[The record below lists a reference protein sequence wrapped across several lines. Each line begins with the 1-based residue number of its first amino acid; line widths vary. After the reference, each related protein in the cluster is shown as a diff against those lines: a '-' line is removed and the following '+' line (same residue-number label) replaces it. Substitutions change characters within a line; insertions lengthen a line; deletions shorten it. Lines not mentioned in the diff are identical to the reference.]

1 MGRII
6 ASYIMP
12 HPPIIIPEVG
22 GGAEAD
28 ADSTILAI
36 KRAALE
42 IAHEAPSTIILSSP
56 HAPCFSDFMQITGQ
70 ELLEG
75 DFGRFRCPKV
85 RLEFENNLSLA
96 ERIEEKAREEGL
108 PAGSLEP
115 DAMERM
121 QISGRLDHGALV
133 PLYFIS
139 RSYKDFK
146 LVHISTP
153 FLPAADLYS
162 LGKCIARAVRESD
175 EKAVYIASADLSHR
189 LTREAPAGYSPK
201 GKEYDANLIEKLKNS
216 DVHGILSIDEAFME
230 EAGECGTRSIIIM
243 LGAMSG
249 SSIRTDM
256 YSYEGPFGVGY
267 MVARVSTEGPQAD
280 GVPDAHPKETS
291 PHVRLAQET
300 LETYVREREKI
311 RIPDWVPEEFKT
323 KRAGVFV
330 SLKKNGRLRG
340 CIGTIG
346 PTRSCIAEE
355 IIENAVS
362 AGTMD
367 PRFDPVAPGEL
378 SRLTYSV
385 DVLGEPEKIE
395 SMDELDVKKYG
406 VIVTSGFKRGL
417 LLPDL
422 DGVDTPEEQVE
433 IALQKAGIRAYEE
446 YSMER
451 FRVER
456 FR

>member
-6 ASYIMP
+6 ASYILP
-12 HPPIIIPEVG
+12 HPPIIVPGVG
-22 GGAEAD
+22 KGAESD
-28 ADSTILAI
+28 ADSTITAV

-42 IAHEAPSTIILSSP
+42 IAREAPSTIILSSP
-56 HAPCFSDFMQITGQ
+56 HAPCFSDFLHISGQ
-70 ELLEG
+70 VQLEG
-75 DFGRFRCPKV
+75 DFSRFRCPEV
-85 RLEFENNLSLA
+85 RLEFENNLSLV
-96 ERIEEKAREEGL
+96 ERIEEIAREEGL
-108 PAGSLEP
+108 PAGSLDEA
-115 DAMERM
+115 AMERM
-121 QISGRLDHGALV
+121 QLSGRLDHGALV
-133 PLYFIS
+133 PLYFITH
-139 RSYKDFK
+139 SYKDFK

-153 FLPAADLYS
+153 FLPAADLYT
-162 LGKCIARAVRESD
+162 LGKCIARAIRESD

-189 LTREAPAGYSPK
+189 LTRDAPAGYSPK
-201 GKEYDANLIEKLKNS
+201 GEEYDAQLIEKLKSS
-216 DVHGILSIDEAFME
+216 DVHGILSIDEAYME
-230 EAGECGTRSIIIM
+230 EAGECGTRSIIMM

-249 SSIRTDM
+249 NSIHTDV

-267 MVARVSTEGPQAD
+267 MVARVSTAGPQTD
-280 GVPDAHPKETS
+280 ELSDEHPKETS

-300 LETYVREREKI
+300 LETYVREGEKI
-311 RIPDWVPEEFKT
+311 KLPDWLPEELMT

-340 CIGTIG
+340 CIGTIS
-346 PTRSCIAEE
+346 PTRSSIAKE

-395 SMDELDVKKYG
+395 STDELDVKNYG

-422 DGVDTPEEQVE
+422 EGVDTPEEQVE
-433 IALQKAGIRAYEE
+433 IALQKAGIHAYEE

>member
-22 GGAEAD
+22 RDAESD
-28 ADSTILAI
+28 AESTITAAQ
-36 KRAALE
+36 RAALE
-42 IAHEAPSTIILSSP
+42 IAREAPDTIILSSP
-56 HAPCFSDFMQITGQ
+56 HAPCFSDFIYIAGQ
-70 ELLEG
+70 DQLEG
-75 DFGRFRCPKV
+75 DFSRFRCPDV
-85 RLEFENNLSLA
+85 RLEFDNNLSLV
-96 ERIEEKAREEGL
+96 ERIIEMAREEGL
-108 PAGSLEP
+108 PAGSLNAET
-115 DAMERM
+115 MERM
-121 QISGRLDHGALV
+121 RVSGRLDHGALV

-139 RSYKDFK
+139 RSYKNFK

-153 FLPAADLYS
+153 FLPVADLYA

-175 EKAVYIASADLSHR
+175 EKVVYIASADLSHR
-189 LTREAPAGYSPK
+189 LTRDAPSGYSPK
-201 GKEYDANLIEKLKNS
+201 GAEYDAQLIQKLKAS

-249 SSIRTDM
+249 NSLQTDI

-267 MVARVSTEGPQAD
+267 MVARMNAAGPQTD
-280 GVPDAHPKETS
+280 DMDVPPKEIS

-300 LETYVREREKI
+300 LETYVREGEKI
-311 RIPDWVPEEFKT
+311 RIPDWMPEELLT

-340 CIGTIG
+340 CIGTIH
-346 PTRSCIAEE
+346 PTRNSIAEE

-367 PRFDPVAPGEL
+367 PRFDPVAPVEL

-385 DVLGEPEKIE
+385 DVLGEPEKVE
-395 SMDELDVKKYG
+395 SMDELDVKNYG

-422 DGVDTPEEQVE
+422 EGVDTPEEQVE

>member
-12 HPPIIIPEVG
+12 HPPIIVPGVG
-22 GGAEAD
+22 KGAEAV
-28 ADSTILAI
+28 ADSTVTAAN
-36 KRAALE
+36 RAALE
-42 IAHEAPSTIILSSP
+42 IAREAPSTIILSSP
-56 HAPCFSDFMQITGQ
+56 HAPSFMDYLHISVQ
-70 ELLEG
+70 EQLAG
-75 DFGRFRCPKV
+75 DFSRFRCPEV
-85 RLEFENNLSLA
+85 RLEFENNLSLV
-96 ERIEEKAREEGL
+96 ERIEEMAREEGL
-108 PAGSLEP
+108 PAGSL
-115 DAMERM
+115 DADSMERI
-121 QISGRLDHGALV
+121 QGSGRLDHGALV

-139 RSYKDFK
+139 CVYKNFK

-153 FLPAADLYS
+153 FLPTADLYA
-162 LGKCIARAVRESD
+162 LGKCIARSVRESD
-175 EKAVYIASADLSHR
+175 EKVVYIASADLSHR

-201 GKEYDANLIEKLKNS
+201 GAEYDAQLIQKLQS
-216 DVHGILSIDEAFME
+216 TDVHGILSIDEAFME

-249 SSIRTDM
+249 NSLQTDV

-267 MVARVSTEGPQAD
+267 MVARVSGAGSLTDE
-280 GVPDAHPKETS
+280 VLDAHPKEIS
-291 PHVRLAQET
+291 PHVQLAQET
-300 LETYVREREKI
+300 LKTYVRDGEKI
-311 RIPDWVPEEFKT
+311 KIPDWVPEELLA

-340 CIGTIG
+340 CIGTIS
-346 PTRSCIAEE
+346 PTRSSIAEE

-395 SMDELDVKKYG
+395 STDELDVKNYG

-422 DGVDTPEEQVE
+422 EGVDTPEEQVE

>member
-12 HPPIIIPEVG
+12 HPPIIIPGVG
-22 GGAEAD
+22 RGAETD
-28 ADSTILAI
+28 ADSTITAAN
-36 KRAALE
+36 RAAIE
-42 IAHEAPSTIILSSP
+42 IAREAPGTIILSSP
-56 HAPCFSDFMQITGQ
+56 HAPCFSDFMHISGQ
-70 ELLEG
+70 ERLEG
-75 DFGRFRCPKV
+75 DFGRFRCPEVKIG
-85 RLEFENNLSLA
+85 FENNLSLV
-96 ERIEEKAREEGL
+96 ERIEDKAREQGL
-108 PAGSLEP
+108 PAGSLDE
-115 DAMERM
+115 ASMERM

-133 PLYFIS
+133 PLYFVT
-139 RSYKDFK
+139 RLYKDFK

-153 FLPAADLYS
+153 FLPTADLYA
-162 LGKCIARAVRESD
+162 LGKCIAQAVRESD
-175 EKAVYIASADLSHR
+175 EKVVYIASADLSHR
-189 LTREAPAGYSPK
+189 LKRDAPAGYSPK
-201 GKEYDANLIEKLKNS
+201 GKEYDEQLIQKLKES

-249 SSIRTDM
+249 NSIQTDM

-267 MVARVSTEGPQAD
+267 LVARVSAAGPQTD
-280 GVPDAHPKETS
+280 ELDVHPKETS

-300 LETYVREREKI
+300 LEAYVREGEKI
-311 RIPDWVPEEFKT
+311 KIPGWVPEELLT

-340 CIGTIG
+340 CIGTIA
-346 PTRSCIAEE
+346 PAKSSIAEE
-355 IIENAVS
+355 IAENAIS

-378 SRLTYSV
+378 SRLIYSV

-395 SMDELDVKKYG
+395 SMDELDVKNYG

-422 DGVDTPEEQVE
+422 EGVDTPEQQVE

-456 FR
+456 YR